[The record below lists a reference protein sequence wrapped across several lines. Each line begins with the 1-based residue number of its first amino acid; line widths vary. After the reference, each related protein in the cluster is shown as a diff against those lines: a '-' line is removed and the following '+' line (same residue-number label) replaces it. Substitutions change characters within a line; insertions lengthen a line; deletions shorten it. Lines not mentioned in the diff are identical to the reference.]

1 MNVYSKLER
10 MEDLPLEWHEVR
22 RLGMQLYGAYT
33 VMFERVMFNASE
45 LPKIRVKLFRT
56 RASTTTTRELI
67 AVFTDAE
74 EARVM
79 LSLLY
84 STLLDDMKL
93 LGER

>member
-1 MNVYSKLER
+1 

-56 RASTTTTRELI
+56 RLASTTTPRELI